1 MDTVTSSNEDP
12 SSVDALTEAAEKHGI
27 PLTTDQ
33 ARMGAEWRGA
43 MVASV
48 NAVRCL
54 DIAGYEPAA
63 VFSPVAHSKAELG
76 G

>member
-12 SSVDALTEAAEKHGI
+12 SSVDAVTKAAEKHGI

-43 MVASV
+43 MAAAVD
-48 NAVRCL
+48 AVRRL
-54 DIAGYEPAA
+54 DVAGYEPAA
-63 VFSPVAHSKAELG
+63 VFSPVAHSKADIG